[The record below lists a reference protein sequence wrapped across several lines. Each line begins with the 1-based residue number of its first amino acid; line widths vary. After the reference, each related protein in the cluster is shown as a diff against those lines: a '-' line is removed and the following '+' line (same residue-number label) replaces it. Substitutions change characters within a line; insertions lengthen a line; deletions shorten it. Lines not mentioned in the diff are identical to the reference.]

1 MKNDNLYNRQQVYQ
15 LDQLAMLEDGQPSKQ
30 LMGKAAM
37 AVWSAIQCR
46 WPMIEQMVIFAGCGN
61 NGGDAFAVAS
71 LVKKSGIE
79 VELFAVGDLSQ
90 QSAES
95 RSFRESWEH
104 SGGITQQWAGEC
116 PDCDLIID
124 GLLGIRLSRDLDA
137 SWSSML
143 GKINSKE
150 AIRVSVDIP
159 SGVNADTGIA
169 MPVAIQAD
177 LTVTFIAQKIGRFL
191 ADGPDYCGEVV
202 FDDLGLSKASA
213 DKQPVKYQLLER
225 HNVNLPAPRKN
236 NSYKNQYGHVV
247 VFGGGLGMSGAARLT
262 GFASLRSGAG
272 LVSLCVHPD
281 NVIAAA
287 SDHAELMVSDWNALD
302 DMLALAS
309 IIVVGPGLG
318 DSPQAKN
325 LLQKL
330 SVTDKPIVVDADAL
344 QPWFLNSLSSEQCV
358 ITPHPGEAARL
369 LAFTTKQIQQDR
381 VSAIV
386 KLNELWPFVSVL
398 KGSGSLIGEQDK
410 MLKLC
415 AHGHPGMAT
424 AGMGDVLSGLVA
436 GYLAQGLNALD
447 ATQTAVLVHAL
458 AAEDY
463 AKQQDSSSM
472 IASDVIDR
480 VSRVVM
486 DIRRFK
492 RLK

>member
-15 LDQLAMLEDGQPSKQ
+15 LDQLTMLEDGQSSKQ

-37 AVWSAIQCR
+37 AVWSAIQRR
-46 WPMIEQMVIFAGCGN
+46 WPAIEHVVIFAGCGN
-61 NGGDAFAVAS
+61 NGGDAFAVAR
-71 LVKKSGIE
+71 LVKKSGID
-79 VELFAVGDLSQ
+79 VELIAVGDLSQ

-95 RSFRESWEH
+95 RSFRESWEQG
-104 SGGITQQWAGEC
+104 GGITQQWTGKC

-124 GLLGIRLSRDLDA
+124 GLLGIGLSRDLDTG
-137 SWSSML
+137 WSSML

-150 AIRVSVDIP
+150 AVRVSVDIP
-159 SGVNADTGIA
+159 SGVNADTGMA

-177 LTVTFIAQKIGRFL
+177 LTVTFIGQKIGLFL
-191 ADGPDYCGEVV
+191 ADGPDYCGKVV
-202 FDDLGLSKASA
+202 FDDLGLSTASA

-225 HNVNLPAPRKN
+225 HNVKLPSLRKN

-247 VFGGGLGMSGAARLT
+247 VFGGGPGMSGATRLT
-262 GFASLRSGAG
+262 GFAALRSGAG

-302 DMLALAS
+302 SMVALAS

-318 DSPQAKN
+318 DSSQAKN

-344 QPWFLNSLSSEQCV
+344 QPWFLNDLRSEHCV

-369 LAFTTKQIQQDR
+369 LECTTDQIQQDR
-381 VSAIV
+381 VSAIL
-386 KLNELWPFVSVL
+386 KLNEQWPFVSVL
-398 KGSGSLIGEQDK
+398 KGSGSLVGEQHK

-415 AHGHPGMAT
+415 VHGHAGMAT

-458 AAEDY
+458 AAEYY
-463 AKQQDSSSM
+463 ANKHDSSSV

-480 VSRVVM
+480 VSRVVR
-486 DIRRFK
+486 DIRQLK
-492 RLK
+492 RIK